1 MLLSGYGVELAIKST
16 EYKAVDDTKVK
27 GQLVTS
33 KILCTGPCCVRRNKR
48 LIFCFCFFFI
58 DSKTVLNPED
68 DDNDDVQGFL
78 FGKLK

>member
-33 KILCTGPCCVRRNKR
+33 KILCTGPCCVRRNKT
-48 LIFCFCFFFI
+48 LIFCFCFV